1 MKNTSYLLILVAA
14 TLFAACQPDQ
24 SLSSVSSKS
33 HHGLTLLTTANPGW
47 QYQNMRVYPIVM
59 DASIS
64 ESQASVQHL
73 TTLAEAMH
81 TPGFRITEQKQFGR
95 SEREWYNGLTVQNKT
110 QDTIYLMSGEVVTG
124 GNQDRILAHDDVL
137 PPASIKNVE
146 VFCVEKGRSHY
157 DESAPAA
164 EKQIAAFK
172 GYFSVASPQVR
183 QAVQRTGN
191 QSDVWAAVDKVTL
204 ANDAQS
210 STHTYAGLGI
220 ENDKKARRDVYQQHF
235 ASQFADLPN
244 MVGMVVV
251 CGDEVLGV
259 DIFGHPDLFKRQYD
273 ALLHGY
279 VTEAATR
286 PNQAATAPV
295 EGIFSKV
302 AGAAVPDALTTAG
315 VGNFSRYGAWVHLYS
330 K

>member
-1 MKNTSYLLILVAA
+1 MKNTSYLLFILVTASC
-14 TLFAACQPDQ
+14 FVACQQDQ
-24 SLSSVSSKS
+24 PLSPTTRN
-33 HHGLTLLTTANPGW
+33 GLTLLTSAHPDW
-47 QYQNMRVYPIVM
+47 QYQNMRVYPIVA
-59 DASIS
+59 DAAALDG
-64 ESQASVQHL
+64 QASVVQL
-73 TTLAEAMH
+73 TTLAEAMS

-95 SEREWYNGLTVQNKT
+95 TERAWYNGLTIQNKT
-110 QDTIYLMSGEVVTG
+110 RDTIYLMSGEVVTG
-124 GNQDRILAHDDVL
+124 GNQDRIMAHDDVL
-137 PPASIKNVE
+137 PPASVKNVE

-157 DESAPAA
+157 DESAPTA

-183 QAVQRTGN
+183 QAVQRTGSQN
-191 QSDVWAAVDKVTL
+191 DVWAAVDKVTA

-210 STHTYAGLGI
+210 NTHTYAGLGI
-220 ENDKKARRDVYQQHF
+220 ENDKKARRDAYQQHF

-244 MVGMVVV
+244 LVGIVVV

-259 DIFGHPDLFKRQYD
+259 DIFGHPDLFKRQYA

-279 VTEAATR
+279 VAEAATR
-286 PNQAATAPV
+286 PNQVATAPV
-295 EGIFSKV
+295 KNAFMKV
-302 AGAAVPDALTTAG
+302 AAAAVPGAATTSS